1 MPGSFC
7 AKGRSSEV
15 CLGSPGGVKDGEG
28 RPMVEGELAAE
39 AGIGEI
45 CVVRASVS
53 GLSKQFRPSSRCLS
67 ESRTQIK
74 GEPKI
79 SAPKSVGK

>member
-15 CLGSPGGVKDGEG
+15 CLGSPGGVKLG

-45 CVVRASVS
+45 CVVRASVIR
-53 GLSKQFRPSSRCLS
+53 G
-67 ESRTQIK
+67 TQRK